1 MVNGPPLTVLDLSNQ
16 LNIQMSCLLGRR
28 SGNAV
33 TIDGQHCSSN
43 VTMLQCYMVGGWC
56 LVCDGT

>member
-43 VTMLQCYMVGGWC
+43 VTMLHGRRVVSG
-56 LVCDGT
+56 V